1 VEALKCEEEIDTDGE
16 SGQITSLPDKP
27 VSLSLVSIQI
37 FQKQIDLFKEVN
49 PETICS
55 LILLLILIGST

>member
-27 VSLSLVSIQI
+27 VSLSL
-37 FQKQIDLFKEVN
+37 
-49 PETICS
+49 PM
-55 LILLLILIGST
+55 